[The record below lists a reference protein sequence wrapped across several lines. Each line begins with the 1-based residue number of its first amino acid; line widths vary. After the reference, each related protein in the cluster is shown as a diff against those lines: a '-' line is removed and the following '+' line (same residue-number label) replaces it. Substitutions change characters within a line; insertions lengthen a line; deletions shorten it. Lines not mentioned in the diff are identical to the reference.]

1 MVNGRNTMSFTN
13 METLKKDNMNL
24 ADKIYILDTTL
35 RDGEQTPGVALTV
48 DDKIQIAQK
57 LNNLGVD
64 KIEVGFP
71 ASSPGEIESAKKI
84 KARDLDSTLVGLSRS
99 LRKDIDAVID
109 AELDYVHTFIGTS
122 PLHRDYK
129 LKKSKEEIIDSAVDT
144 VEYAKDHGLTVE
156 FSAEDGTRTE
166 REFLFEIFNEVVSA
180 GADFLDVPDTVGIL
194 TPALTRNMIT
204 DIKNNFKT
212 PISVHFHNDFGLANA
227 NTLTAIECGA
237 NQAHVTING
246 LGERTGNCSLEEL
259 VMALKSAY
267 QIDLGLDTTRLYSL
281 SNLVGRLTG
290 VKMPV
295 NKPIVG
301 DNAFAHESGIHVHGI
316 LNNASTYEPMSP
328 EMVGH
333 SRRIILGKHTGAN
346 AVRAKLKEYHI
357 DLDEEQFNNVFNS
370 IKSLGDSGKCVT
382 DDDLVAIA
390 ITELSS
396 ARETPIII
404 KGLSIS
410 MGANVSPTA
419 TVKLEIDGVIKETAS
434 TGVGPIDAAL
444 NAVRDLIQD
453 TIDMELEEYNL
464 EAITGGTDALA
475 EVFVVT
481 SDSEGNNSTGRSTNQ
496 DIVMASILAIVDS
509 INKLLLIKYL
519 IIFFIW
525 TFCFIIFLILLF
537 LFNFYLFFIFFLRFL
552 SSFL

>member
-1 MVNGRNTMSFTN
+1 MQDI
-13 METLKKDNMNL
+13 ETLKQQNMNL
-24 ADKIYILDTTL
+24 SDKIYIFDTTL

-48 DDKIQIAQK
+48 DEKIQIATK

-71 ASSPGEIESAKKI
+71 ASSQGEIESAKQM
-84 KARDLDSTLVGLSRS
+84 KALDLNSTLVGLARS
-99 LRKDIDAVID
+99 LKRDIDAVLD
-109 AELDYVHTFIGTS
+109 ADLGYVHTFVGTS

-129 LKKSKEEIIDSAVDT
+129 LKMSKTEIIDTAVSGI
-144 VEYAKDHGLTVE
+144 EYAKDHGLTVE

-166 REFLFEIFNEVVSA
+166 RDFLFEVFNQAVSA
-180 GADFLDVPDTVGIL
+180 GADVLDVPDTVGIL
-194 TPALTRNMIT
+194 TPILTHELIT
-204 DIKNNFKT
+204 DIKDNFKT
-212 PISVHFHNDFGLANA
+212 PISVHFHNDFGLATA

-237 NQAHVTING
+237 NQAHVTVNG

-259 VMALKSAY
+259 VMSLKSAY
-267 QIDLGLDTTRLYSL
+267 GVDLGLDTTRLYSL

-333 SRRIILGKHTGAN
+333 SRRIVLGKHTGAN
-346 AVRAKLKEYHI
+346 AIKSKLKEYHI
-357 DLDEEQFNNVFNS
+357 DLNSEQFDKVFAE

-382 DDDLVAIA
+382 DDDLIAIA
-390 ITELSS
+390 ITEISS
-396 ARETPIII
+396 ARETPIVI

-419 TVKLEIDGVIKETAS
+419 TVKLEIDGVEKETAS
-434 TGVGPIDAAL
+434 TGVGPVDAAL
-444 NAVRDLIQD
+444 NAISDLIHD
-453 TIDMELEEYNL
+453 TIDIDLEEYNL

-475 EVFVVT
+475 EVFVIT
-481 SDSEGNNSTGRSTNQ
+481 SDDEGNKSTGRSTNQ
-496 DIVMASILAIVDS
+496 DIVMASILAVLDS
-509 INKLLLIKYL
+509 MNKLLLIK
-519 IIFFIW
+519 
-525 TFCFIIFLILLF
+525 
-537 LFNFYLFFIFFLRFL
+537 RA
-552 SSFL
+552 

>member
-1 MVNGRNTMSFTN
+1 MQDI
-13 METLKKDNMNL
+13 ETLKQQNMNL
-24 ADKIYILDTTL
+24 SDKIYIFDTTL

-48 DDKIQIAQK
+48 DEKIQIATK

-71 ASSPGEIESAKKI
+71 ASSQGEIESAKQI
-84 KARDLDSTLVGLSRS
+84 KALDLNSTLVGLARS
-99 LRKDIDAVID
+99 LKRDIDAVLD
-109 AELDYVHTFIGTS
+109 ADLGYVHTFVGTS

-129 LKKSKEEIIDSAVDT
+129 LKMSKTEIIDTAVSGI
-144 VEYAKDHGLTVE
+144 EYAKDHGLTVE

-166 REFLFEIFNEVVSA
+166 RDFLFEVFNQAVSA
-180 GADFLDVPDTVGIL
+180 GADVLDVPDTVGIL
-194 TPALTRNMIT
+194 TPILTHELIT
-204 DIKNNFKT
+204 DIKDNFKT
-212 PISVHFHNDFGLANA
+212 PISVHFHNDFGLATA

-237 NQAHVTING
+237 NQAHVTVNG

-259 VMALKSAY
+259 VMSLKSAY
-267 QIDLGLDTTRLYSL
+267 GVDLGLDTTRLYSL

-301 DNAFAHESGIHVHGI
+301 DNAFAHESGIHVRGI

-333 SRRIILGKHTGAN
+333 SRRIVLGKHTGAN
-346 AVRAKLKEYHI
+346 AIKSKLKEYHI
-357 DLDEEQFNNVFNS
+357 DLNSEQFDKVFAE

-382 DDDLVAIA
+382 DDDLIAIA
-390 ITELSS
+390 ITEISS
-396 ARETPIII
+396 ARETPIVI

-419 TVKLEIDGVIKETAS
+419 TVKLEIDGVEKETAS
-434 TGVGPIDAAL
+434 TGVGPVDADL
-444 NAVRDLIQD
+444 NAISDLIHD
-453 TIDMELEEYNL
+453 TIDIDLEEYNL

-475 EVFVVT
+475 EVFVIT
-481 SDSEGNNSTGRSTNQ
+481 SDDEGNKSTGRSTNQ
-496 DIVMASILAIVDS
+496 DIVMASILAVLDS
-509 INKLLLIKYL
+509 MNKLLLIK
-519 IIFFIW
+519 
-525 TFCFIIFLILLF
+525 
-537 LFNFYLFFIFFLRFL
+537 RA
-552 SSFL
+552 

>member
-1 MVNGRNTMSFTN
+1 MFTN
-13 METLKKDNMNL
+13 DIEILKNVDMNL
-24 ADKIYILDTTL
+24 PDKIYIFDTTL
-35 RDGEQTPGVALTV
+35 RDGEQTPGVALTT
-48 DDKIQIAQK
+48 DEKIQIAQK

-71 ASSPGEIESAKKI
+71 ASSHGEIESAKRI
-84 KARDLDSTLVGLSRS
+84 KERDLDSTLVGLARS
-99 LRKDIDAVID
+99 LKDDIDAVLD
-109 AELDYVHTFIGTS
+109 ADLEYVHTFIGTS
-122 PLHRDYK
+122 QLHRDYK
-129 LKKSKEEIIDSAVDT
+129 LKMDKEKIIETSVSA

-156 FSAEDGTRTE
+156 FSAEDATRTE
-166 REFLFEIFNEVVSA
+166 RDFLFEVFTEVVSA
-180 GADFLDVPDTVGIL
+180 GADFIDVPDTVGIL
-194 TPALTRNMIT
+194 TPVLTRELIT
-204 DIKNNFKT
+204 DIKNNFT
-212 PISVHFHNDFGLANA
+212 APISVHFHNDFGLATA

-259 VMALKSAY
+259 VMTLKSAY
-267 QIDLGLDTTRLYSL
+267 GIDLGLDTTRLYSL

-290 VKMPV
+290 IKMPV

-316 LNNASTYEPMSP
+316 LNNSSTYEPISP

-333 SRRIILGKHTGAN
+333 SRRIVLGKHTGAN
-346 AVRAKLKEYHI
+346 AVKSKLKENHI
-357 DLDEEQFNNVFNS
+357 DLNDDQFQKVFDE

-382 DDDLVAIA
+382 DDDLIAIA

-396 ARETPIII
+396 ARETPIVI

-419 TVKLEIDGVIKETAS
+419 TVKLEIDGEEKETAS

-444 NAVRDLIQD
+444 NAIRQLVQGTMDI
-453 TIDMELEEYNL
+453 ELEEYNL

-475 EVFVVT
+475 EVFVIS
-481 SDSEGNNSTGRSTNQ
+481 SDSHGNTSTGRSTSQ
-496 DIVMASILAIVDS
+496 DIVMASILAVLDS
-509 INKLLLIKYL
+509 MNKLLLIQRAK
-519 IIFFIW
+519 
-525 TFCFIIFLILLF
+525 
-537 LFNFYLFFIFFLRFL
+537 
-552 SSFL
+552 

>member
-1 MVNGRNTMSFTN
+1 MFTN
-13 METLKKDNMNL
+13 DIEILKNVDMNL
-24 ADKIYILDTTL
+24 PDKIYIFDTTL
-35 RDGEQTPGVALTV
+35 RDGEQTPGVALTT
-48 DDKIQIAQK
+48 DEKIQIAQK

-71 ASSPGEIESAKKI
+71 ASSHGEIESAKRI
-84 KARDLDSTLVGLSRS
+84 KERDLDSTIVGLARS
-99 LRKDIDAVID
+99 LKDDIDAVLD
-109 AELDYVHTFIGTS
+109 ADLEYVHTFIGTS
-122 PLHRDYK
+122 PLHRNYK
-129 LKKSKEEIIDSAVDT
+129 LRMDKEKIIETSVSA

-156 FSAEDGTRTE
+156 FSAEDATRTE
-166 REFLFEIFNEVVSA
+166 RDFLFEVFTEVVSA
-180 GADFLDVPDTVGIL
+180 GADFIDVPDTVGIL
-194 TPALTRNMIT
+194 TPVLTRELIT
-204 DIKNNFKT
+204 DIKNNFT
-212 PISVHFHNDFGLANA
+212 APISVHFHNDFGLATA

-259 VMALKSAY
+259 VMTLKSAY
-267 QIDLGLDTTRLYSL
+267 GIDLGLDTTRLYSL

-290 VKMPV
+290 IKMPV

-316 LNNASTYEPMSP
+316 LNNSSTYEPISP

-333 SRRIILGKHTGAN
+333 SRRIVLGKHTGAN
-346 AVRAKLKEYHI
+346 AVKSKLKENHI
-357 DLDEEQFNNVFNS
+357 DLNDDQFQKVFDE

-382 DDDLVAIA
+382 DDDLIAIA

-396 ARETPIII
+396 ARETPIVI

-419 TVKLEIDGVIKETAS
+419 TVKLEIDGEEKETAS

-444 NAVRDLIQD
+444 NAIRQLVQGTMDI
-453 TIDMELEEYNL
+453 ELEEYNL

-475 EVFVVT
+475 EVFVIS
-481 SDSEGNNSTGRSTNQ
+481 SDSHGNTSTGRSTSQ
-496 DIVMASILAIVDS
+496 DIVMASILAVLDS
-509 INKLLLIKYL
+509 MNKLLLIQRSK
-519 IIFFIW
+519 
-525 TFCFIIFLILLF
+525 
-537 LFNFYLFFIFFLRFL
+537 
-552 SSFL
+552 